1 MATDWGD
8 AVKHT
13 LLLALVPLLAA
24 GCIAAEPADPG
35 DNADD
40 QPQPDQALGDL
51 HVRVTDASTQPIHDA
66 TVTTEEGHET
76 RTGPDGQAIL
86 TELPP
91 GPVTLHVDAN
101 GYQPLQRTTHVAAGT
116 TTETTL
122 LLQETTKATVQR
134 FELNG
139 FFECSATYLIITGD
153 CFAPARALTDEL
165 GGGPQINASNHRFTF
180 PFQAH
185 EGWST
190 IHITQTWEEGT
201 LTAGSMMRINL
212 EPDDPDTRE
221 GHSPRFA
228 RAEGGSS
235 LELTLHAGETHAT
248 ASEDA
253 PTPTGQPLDLRTRT
267 FHLGL
272 EETHRP
278 AGTGYL
284 GAGAAVQQ
292 PFTVIIEVTYP

>member
-1 MATDWGD
+1 MATPRGD
-8 AVKHT
+8 AVKRT

-24 GCIAAEPADPG
+24 GCIAADPAEVG

-40 QPQPDQALGDL
+40 QAQPGQAVGDL
-51 HVRVTDASTQPIHDA
+51 LIRVTDASMQPVPDA

-76 RTGPDGQAIL
+76 RTEPDGQTVL
-86 TELPP
+86 TELPA
-91 GPVTLHVDAN
+91 GPLTLHVDAN

-116 TTETTL
+116 TTETTV
-122 LLQETTKATVQR
+122 LLQETSKATVQR

-153 CFAPARALTDEL
+153 CFAPARALADEL
-165 GGGPQINASNHRFTF
+165 GEGPQINASNHRFTF

-190 IHITQTWEEGT
+190 IRITQTWEDGT

-221 GHSPRFA
+221 GHSPRLA
-228 RAEGGSS
+228 RAEGGSP
-235 LELTLHAGETHAT
+235 LELILHAGQTHAT

-253 PTPTGQPLDLRTRT
+253 PPPTAQPLDLRTRT

-292 PFTVIIEVTYP
+292 PFTVLIEVTYP